1 LNFSIFL
8 TFASG
13 TYVSVRSLASFF
25 ALKYFTSI
33 KSEDNSGLYGA
44 SMIFYS
50 NFLRSKLAKNG
61 CAKISSPSPFTPS
74 LLDLSFASNYSY

>member
-1 LNFSIFL
+1 MNFSIFL

-13 TYVSVRSLASFF
+13 TNVSVRSLASFF

-33 KSEDNSGLYGA
+33 KSEDNSGLNGA
-44 SMIFYS
+44 SINFAS

-74 LLDLSFASNYSY
+74 LFYLSFANN